1 MVLTLAE
8 AELGN
13 EYLVKEIQS
22 EDDELT
28 KFLFSLGC
36 YVGEP
41 ITIIARKRNN
51 LVLSIK
57 DARYNVDMDLAKTIS
72 VA

>member
-1 MVLTLAE
+1 MNLAE

-36 YVGEP
+36 YAGEP

-57 DARYNVDMDLAKTIS
+57 DARYNVDMDLAKTIT
-72 VA
+72 V